1 MNHMDRLETDIYND
15 IMNMRAQERKK
26 KEDRENTLQ
35 WFKFASIITGY
46 VVGGILVLSLLF
58 SYLRYKF
65 PEYFGISEV
74 VQAKDIK
81 EVPGSFPKINNRPT
95 SQENV
100 VYVNIYTNG
109 KLSDTSVNKH
119 TKEGDTI
126 IDIGNSK
133 EPTIDE
139 KRQAILNDNTLTEE
153 EKKKKLLTLF
163 KASDTT
169 YEGKYAKDTDRARTC
184 SQSVVDSIAQEN
196 RVIMSLNNNSI
207 AQAKVESSKLDKFK
221 NNFVLMCTDVMSEEQ
236 LKVSLKN
243 FIRDDL
249 YLKNLLEGDAIKNKD
264 SISVLDK

>member
-1 MNHMDRLETDIYND
+1 MDRLETDIYND

-46 VVGGILVLSLLF
+46 IVGGILVLSLLF

-65 PEYFGISEV
+65 PEYFAMPES
-74 VQAKDIK
+74 VQTKDTK
-81 EVPGSFPKINNRPT
+81 EDIDNSPKINNGST

-100 VYVNIYTNG
+100 VYVNIYTNEKISG
-109 KLSDTSVNKH
+109 TSVNKY
-119 TKEGDTI
+119 TKDGDTI

-133 EPTIDE
+133 AQTIDE
-139 KRQAILNDNTLTEE
+139 KRKAILNDNTLTEE
-153 EKKKKLLTLF
+153 EKKKKLLALF

-169 YEGKYAKDTDRARTC
+169 YEGKYAKDKDRSRTC

-196 RVIMSLNNNSI
+196 RVVMSLNSNSI
-207 AQAKVESSKLDKFK
+207 AQAKEAYSKLDKFK
-221 NNFVLMCTDVMSEEQ
+221 NNFVLMCTDVMSKEQ
-236 LKVSLKN
+236 LNDNLKN

-249 YLKNLLEGDAIKNKD
+249 YLKNLLKKDAIKTKD
-264 SISVLDK
+264 SIT